1 MKTENRP
8 TITMKGMP
16 TAIVQ
21 RGEIVQIWVSSP
33 TGDSSD
39 SQVLEIIC
47 ANSAQAHIIAQTWIE
62 VWGLA

>member
-21 RGEIVQIWVSSP
+21 VDKIVQIWVSSP

-39 SQVLEIIC
+39 SQVFEIIC
-47 ANSAQAHIIAQTWIE
+47 ANYAQAHIVAQTW
-62 VWGLA
+62 VNTWGLA